1 MSVVHFAVHN
11 AVSRVVAPPEIHNEL
26 SELCSYEVPGADH
39 AKRQGGVSKYWDG
52 RIRLLKKDGTFPTG
66 LIGKMIVY
74 LRERGIHHEWQDLRQ
89 VPLKS
94 IELELWKEGHPDPSM
109 DWEYRYYQ
117 DEGIGLTGEYP
128 RGVYVLGTGGGKSL
142 MLAGIAARLGVP
154 ALVLTPDKGLREQF
168 YETCV
173 TRAYKNA
180 KDHVGRVIDAQPN
193 ILVTHYHALE
203 KADPRLFHKYK
214 ALLID
219 EFHHAAAKSYITI
232 HQRCVNAYYRYG
244 FTGTFL
250 RTDGTDMV
258 MHGVLSNV
266 IFKKT
271 TSELIDEGFLV
282 KPIITMLRHRV
293 SRYPTNFM
301 KAYDAITKDE
311 EVNRIIAATANQK
324 VQQKKQTL
332 ILVRYKEHGRLLN
345 SMINGSV
352 FVSGDDS
359 VDLREQVK
367 KDFNDSKIK
376 CLIATSVFGEGTDIP
391 TIDALIN
398 ARFEKTEI
406 QTKQGIGRALRKAPG
421 KEFADITDFLILGQK
436 HLANHSAE
444 RFQSYRKEPAFEIN
458 VKRPSNFSLPL

>member
-1 MSVVHFAVHN
+1 MPVIHFAIHN
-11 AVSRVVAPPEIHNEL
+11 AISRIVAPFEIFKAI
-26 SELCSYEVPGADH
+26 SDICSFEMQGAEH
-39 AKRQGGVSKYWDG
+39 AKKQGGISKYWDG
-52 RIRLLKKDGTFPTG
+52 RIRLLKKDGSFPTG
-66 LIGKMIVY
+66 LLNLIIAY
-74 LRERGIHHEWQDLRQ
+74 LQEREIKYTIEDLRQ
-89 VPLKS
+89 VPLKT
-94 IELELWKEGHPDPSM
+94 INLELWKNGHSDSAL
-109 DWEYRYYQ
+109 DWQYRYYQ
-117 DEGIGLTGEYP
+117 NEGIELTSGHP

-173 TRAYKNA
+173 TRAFKNA
-180 KDHVGRVIDAQPN
+180 EEHVGRDISAQPN
-193 ILVTHYHALE
+193 ILITHYHALD
-203 KADPRLFHKYK
+203 KSDPNLFLKYR

-219 EFHHAAAKSYITI
+219 EFHHAAAKSYINI
-232 HQRCVNAYYRYG
+232 QQRCVNAYYRYG

-250 RTDGTDMV
+250 RTDGADMI

-282 KPIITMLRHRV
+282 KPLITMLRHKV

-301 KAYDAITKDE
+301 KAYDALTKDE
-311 EVNRIIAATANQK
+311 EVNQMIAATAHEK
-324 VQQKKQTL
+324 IQQKKQTL
-332 ILVRYKEHGRLLN
+332 ILVRFKEHGRLLN
-345 SMINGSV
+345 SLINGSV

-359 VDLREQVK
+359 VNYREQIK
-367 KDFNDSKIK
+367 KDFNDSKIN

-391 TIDALIN
+391 SIDALIN

-406 QTKQGIGRALRKAPG
+406 QTRQGIGRALRKAPG
-421 KEFADITDFLILGQK
+421 KELADITDFLILGQK

-444 RFQSYRKEPAFEIN
+444 RLQSYRKEPAFEIN
-458 VKRPSNFSLPL
+458 VKHP